1 MCRNTPWMMMNP
13 RYDYYNIRLLINKYK
28 QLFTRAIKNASV
40 RELLMDKKTKKETS
54 HFKIHFFLA

>member
-1 MCRNTPWMMMNP
+1 MNP

-28 QLFTRAIKNASV
+28 QLFTRAIKNTSV

-54 HFKIHFFLA
+54 HFKIYFFLA

>member
-1 MCRNTPWMMMNP
+1 MMMNP

-28 QLFTRAIKNASV
+28 QLFTRAIKNTSV